1 MTANWK
7 TRTAVA
13 ALTLG
18 VLVAGLNLVLPAA
31 AAQTAAPDTLVLD
44 TGETLSGAV
53 VNEVFNLRTAY
64 GGLKLERSWIA
75 SLDFTGDPHGLQT
88 LVTVNSNRITGF
100 LEETTVAFQPQGG
113 SRNEIRRGKIS
124 QIRLVA
130 RTVKIPSSKSPTWV
144 RLKGGDVLSGRLL
157 PDPLPLLITNTQ
169 VAVSLNEISALVLT
183 TNRTTPARLF
193 LRNGKVFEAE
203 LAADFVSIQLDAGP
217 TVELDGPALAT
228 ICESHALA
236 AVEGSRIKATAD
248 GASASP
254 EIFTASSSTNLQG
267 LVWIPPGEFLMGSPY
282 DEVGRGP
289 DEGQRQV
296 VISQGFWI
304 GKCEVSQ
311 AEYEKVMS
319 TNPSNSNQDPN
330 LPVERV
336 NWFES
341 MDYCGRLTRL
351 AETAGWLPPGY
362 AFRLPTEA
370 EWEYCCRAGTT
381 TAFSSGNDGSD
392 ARLGL
397 FAWFNRN
404 SDFGAKPVATRQPN
418 PWGLYDM
425 HGNVWEWC
433 FDRWD
438 GFLQGSRLTNNPA
451 PATGSLRVARG
462 GSWLYDA
469 KACRCANRDDYS
481 PANRCSDIGFR
492 IVLAPLGPS

>member
-1 MTANWK
+1 MTAIWK

-13 ALTLG
+13 VLVLG
-18 VLVAGLNLVLPAA
+18 VLAVVLRPALPAA
-31 AAQTAAPDTLVLD
+31 AAETAAPDVLVLD
-44 TGETLSGAV
+44 TGATLTGAV
-53 VNEVFNLRTAY
+53 LDQVFSLRTAY
-64 GGLKLERSWIA
+64 GALKLERSWIA
-75 SLDFTGDPHGLQT
+75 SIDFAGDPHGLQT
-88 LVTVNSNRITGF
+88 LVTVNSNRFTGF

-113 SRNEIRRGKIS
+113 SRSEIRRGTIS
-124 QIRLVA
+124 QIRLGARAVA
-130 RTVKIPSSKSPTWV
+130 TLTTKSRTWV
-144 RLKGGDVLSGRLL
+144 RLKAGDVLSGRLL
-157 PDPLPLLITNTQ
+157 PDPLPLMITNTQ
-169 VAVSLNEISALVLT
+169 IAVSLNEISALVLT

-193 LRNGKVFEAE
+193 LRNGKVFEAG
-203 LAADFVSIQLDAGP
+203 LAADFVSIELDAGP
-217 TVELDGPALAT
+217 KVELYGPALAT
-228 ICESHALA
+228 ICESQALA
-236 AVEGSRIKATAD
+236 AIEGSRLRAAPG
-248 GASASP
+248 GASAAP
-254 EIFTASSSTNLQG
+254 DLFTASSSTNLQG
-267 LVWIPPGEFLMGSPY
+267 LVWIAPGEFLMGSPY

-289 DEGQRQV
+289 DEGPQRQV
-296 VISQGFWI
+296 VIAQGFWI

-311 AEYEKVMS
+311 AEYEKVMG

-336 NWFES
+336 NWFEGI
-341 MDYCGRLTRL
+341 DYCGRLTRL

-381 TAFSSGNDGSD
+381 TPFSSGSDVSD

-404 SDFGAKPVATRQPN
+404 SDFGTKPVGTRLPN

-433 FDRWD
+433 LDRWE
-438 GFLQGSRLTNNPA
+438 GSLQGSRFTNNPA

-492 IVLAPLGPS
+492 VVLAPR

>member
-1 MTANWK
+1 MTAIWK

-13 ALTLG
+13 VLTLG
-18 VLVAGLNLVLPAA
+18 VVAGVLKPARPAA
-31 AAQTAAPDTLVLD
+31 AAETPAQDVLVLE
-44 TGETLSGAV
+44 TGETLTGAV
-53 VNEVFNLRTAY
+53 LDQAFSLRTAY
-64 GGLKLERSWIA
+64 GALKLDRSWIA
-75 SLDFTGDPHGLQT
+75 FMDFVGDPHGLQT
-88 LVTVNSNRITGF
+88 LVTVNSNRFTGF
-100 LEETTVAFQPQGG
+100 LEETTLAFQPQGG
-113 SRNEIRRGKIS
+113 SRRELRCAKIS
-124 QIRLVA
+124 QIRLGARAVA
-130 RTVKIPSSKSPTWV
+130 TPASKSPTWV
-144 RLKGGDVLSGRLL
+144 RLKTGDVLSGRLL
-157 PDPLPLLITNTQ
+157 PDPLLLIITNTQ
-169 VAVSLNEISALVLT
+169 SAVNLNEISALVLT
-183 TNRTTPARLF
+183 TNRATPARLF

-203 LAADFVSIQLDAGP
+203 LAADLVSVELEAGP
-217 TVELDGPALAT
+217 RVELYGPALAT
-228 ICESHALA
+228 ICESYALA
-236 AVEGSRIKATAD
+236 AVEGFRLRAAPG
-248 GASASP
+248 GASAFP
-254 EIFTASSSTNLQG
+254 ELFTASSSTNLLG
-267 LVWIPPGEFLMGSPY
+267 LVWIAAGEFLMGSPY

-289 DEGQRQV
+289 DEGPQRQV
-296 VISQGFWI
+296 VIPQGFWI

-311 AEYEKVMS
+311 AEYEKVMG
-319 TNPSNSNQDPN
+319 TNPSNSNADPN

-336 NWFES
+336 NWFEG

-351 AETAGWLPPGY
+351 AETAGWLPSGY

-381 TAFSSGNDGSD
+381 TPFSSGSDFSD

-404 SDFGAKPVATRQPN
+404 SDFGTKPVGTRQPN

-433 FDRWD
+433 LDRWD
-438 GFLQGSRLTNNPA
+438 GSLLGSRLTNNPA

-492 IVLAPLGPS
+492 VVLAPR